1 MKNTSSLDRQLS
13 FDDLFGDDLL
23 FFNKDVDTRGK
34 YNKRK
39 KSLIHDDECECFT
52 CFKESLMR

>member
-23 FFNKDVDTRGK
+23 YFNKDVDTKGK
-34 YNKRK
+34 YNKRE